1 MTATATPVT
10 PTAPAIIQLPIDES
24 YAVLPDE
31 ATIERAAA
39 ALRSHGIEVDV
50 VDDAAAARELVLSR
64 IPDGAEVYQ
73 GASVTLAD
81 IGVTAE
87 IETSGRYTAIRPIT
101 RAMDRQT
108 QGREIRKLSSAPDI
122 MVNSVQAITED
133 GRLVAASFGGSQL
146 GPLVSGAGKVIIV
159 AGAQKIVPDLA
170 TAFQRI
176 EAYSYPIEDA
186 RLQVAYHGYR
196 SAINKIVVVNAE
208 MGSRISVI
216 IVRELV
222 GN

>member
-1 MTATATPVT
+1 MTATATP
-10 PTAPAIIQLPIDES
+10 AIVQLPIDES
-24 YAVLPDE
+24 FFVLPDE
-31 ATIERAAA
+31 ATIERTAE
-39 ALRSHGIEVDV
+39 ALRGHGFVVDV
-50 VDDAAAARELVLSR
+50 VDDAAAARDLVLSR
-64 IPDGAEVYQ
+64 IPEGADVFQ
-73 GASVTLAD
+73 GASVTMAD

-108 QGREIRKLSSAPDI
+108 QGREIRKLASAPDV

-146 GPLVSGAGKVIIV
+146 GPLVSGAGAVIIV

-170 TAFQRI
+170 TAFKRI

-186 RLQVAYHGYR
+186 RLQVAYNGYR
-196 SAINKIVVVNAE
+196 SAINKLVVINAE
-208 MGSRISVI
+208 MGKRISVI